1 VNTRLQVEHPV
12 SEEITGI
19 DLVREQFRIAEG
31 GTIDYDD
38 PEPVGHSIEFRV
50 NGEDPGR
57 GFLPQPGPIHVFKTF
72 GGPGIRLDSGVTAGD
87 SVSGAF
93 DSLLGKIIVTGRDRA
108 EALERARRA
117 LDEFEIAGLPTVL
130 PFHRK
135 VVRDPAFTAED
146 GVFGVFTRWIETE
159 FVNDIPPWDGE
170 LEAPQ
175 PAEARHT
182 VVVEVAG
189 KRLEVSLPDRIV
201 AAPGATSR
209 PAAVPPSRRSHAPTV
224 VAGASG
230 DAVKSPMQATIVKVV
245 VEDGQQVVKG
255 DLVVVLEAMKMEQ
268 PIQAHKDGVI
278 GAINASAG
286 TTVSAGHQLL
296 TIS

>member
-1 VNTRLQVEHPV
+1 
-12 SEEITGI
+12 
-19 DLVREQFRIAEG
+19 
-31 GTIDYDD
+31 
-38 PEPVGHSIEFRV
+38 
-50 NGEDPGR
+50 
-57 GFLPQPGPIHVFKTF
+57 
-72 GGPGIRLDSGVTAGD
+72 
-87 SVSGAF
+87 
-93 DSLLGKIIVTGRDRA
+93 
-108 EALERARRA
+108 
-117 LDEFEIAGLPTVL
+117 VL

-159 FVNDIPPWDGE
+159 FVNDIAPWDGE
-170 LEAPQ
+170 LESPK

-189 KRLEVSLPDRIV
+189 KRLEVSLPDRV
-201 AAPGATSR
+201 APAPGVSGR
-209 PAAVPPSRRSHAPTV
+209 PTVVPPSRRSHAPSV
-224 VAGASG
+224 SAGASG
-230 DAVKSPMQATIVKVV
+230 DAVKSPMQATVVKIA
-245 VEDGQQVVKG
+245 VEEGQQVVKG

-278 GAINASAG
+278 GAINADPG